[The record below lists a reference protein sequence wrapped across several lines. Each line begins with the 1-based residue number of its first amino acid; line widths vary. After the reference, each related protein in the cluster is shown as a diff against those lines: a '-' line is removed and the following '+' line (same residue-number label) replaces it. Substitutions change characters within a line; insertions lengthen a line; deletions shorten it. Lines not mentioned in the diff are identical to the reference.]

1 MEDWQFETIDVP
13 ADGSC
18 FFTSIAIAM
27 NDSMD
32 RWESIPRIKEMMMH
46 HWDRYT
52 RLGLEKTDD
61 ITPKFIRYMS
71 ASAMDTAGLELYNAE
86 ASMLKKKQMKTP
98 EELAR
103 YIIHS
108 RCWADH
114 SMIRS
119 FMKSMGYTIS
129 IVVFD
134 SSISDTVYMPKE
146 WTHNKELYICLQLE
160 GQHYSPMRLSYKEDK
175 MKLCV
180 DRGVVRKM
188 IHECKDGCDV
198 DSLY

>member
-1 MEDWQFETIDVP
+1 MEDWQFETLDVP

-18 FFTSIAIAM
+18 FFTSMSLAM

-32 RWESIPRIKEMMMH
+32 RWMTIPRIKEMIMH

-52 RLGLEKTDD
+52 GLGIEDADD
-61 ITPKFIRYMS
+61 ISPKFVRYMS
-71 ASAMDTAGLELYNAE
+71 ASAMDTDGLVMYNAE
-86 ASMLKKKQMKTP
+86 ASLLKKKKFETP

-103 YIIHS
+103 HIIYS
-108 RCWADH
+108 KCWADH

-119 FMKSMGYTIS
+119 FMKSMGYMIS

-134 SSISDTVYMPKE
+134 NLISDIVYMPKE
-146 WTHNKELYICLQLE
+146 WTHKKELYVCLQLKE
-160 GQHYSPMRLSYKEDK
+160 QHYRPMRLSYKGHD

-180 DRGVVRKM
+180 DREVIRNM
-188 IHECKDGCDV
+188 MYECKEGCDV
-198 DSLY
+198 DSIY

>member
-1 MEDWQFETIDVP
+1 MVDWQFETIDVP

-18 FFTSIAIAM
+18 FFTSISIAM

-32 RWESIPRIKEMMMH
+32 RWVSITSIKEMMMH
-46 HWDRYT
+46 HWDRYS
-52 RLGLEKTDD
+52 RLGLENTDD

-86 ASMLKKKQMKTP
+86 ASILKKKQFDTP

-103 YIIHS
+103 HIIHS

-119 FMKSMGYTIS
+119 FMQSMGYTIS
-129 IVVFD
+129 VVVFD
-134 SSISDTVYMPKE
+134 SSINDTVYMPKE
-146 WTHNKELYICLQLE
+146 WTYKKELYTCLQLD
-160 GQHYSPMRLSYKEDK
+160 GQHYSPMRLSYNNDY

-180 DRGVVRKM
+180 DRGVIRKM
-188 IHECKDGCDV
+188 MHECKDGCDI
-198 DSLY
+198 DNIY